1 MRQSFRL
8 LSSCGHVK
16 RRMTGPD
23 FLIYRKT
30 PMPTE
35 GPNYVFRIWVRLGRF
50 AGKGTYLRF
59 DNVGT
64 LIAVALC
71 FCANRHKLN

>member
-1 MRQSFRL
+1 
-8 LSSCGHVK
+8 
-16 RRMTGPD
+16 
-23 FLIYRKT
+23 
-30 PMPTE
+30 MPTE